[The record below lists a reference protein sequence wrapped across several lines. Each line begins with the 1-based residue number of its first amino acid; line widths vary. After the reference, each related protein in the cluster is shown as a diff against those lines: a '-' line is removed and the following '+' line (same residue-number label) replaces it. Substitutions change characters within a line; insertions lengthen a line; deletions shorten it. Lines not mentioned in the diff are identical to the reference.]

1 VYEER
6 SIECEECGATY
17 KKGEEHECDM
27 EEQSVSE
34 SNLSE
39 AVIDDLRKIVKTKQ
53 NKRIKLGDGTQ
64 PRIDMFTA
72 SALVQVH
79 DALNGSNQ
87 KKFADAIGKN
97 ENMFMKMVDFAFSKA
112 KK

>member
-1 VYEER
+1 
-6 SIECEECGATY
+6 
-17 KKGEEHECDM
+17 
-27 EEQSVSE
+27 
-34 SNLSE
+34 
-39 AVIDDLRKIVKTKQ
+39 
-53 NKRIKLGDGTQ
+53 
-64 PRIDMFTA
+64 MFTA